1 MSTTSTIH
9 VVDDDPA
16 IRDSL
21 RMLLQASGFTVRV
34 YDSANALLTVGP
46 GGIGCVLTDVRMPDI
61 DGLAL
66 LRKLRDLGSRL
77 PVIVMTGQ
85 GDIAIAVQAMKA
97 GAVDFLEKPFG
108 DDALF
113 EAIGR
118 ALEQSER
125 LREIAA
131 LSESAASRLAALT
144 PREREVFDLL
154 VTGLPN
160 KAIAN
165 TLGSSPRTVE
175 VHRARVFEKL
185 KANSLPE
192 LVRLLIAAE
201 ASGQSGFRSE

>member
-1 MSTTSTIH
+1 MSAPGTIH
-9 VVDDDPA
+9 VVDDDA
-16 IRDSL
+16 ALRDSL
-21 RMLLQASGFTVRV
+21 RTLLEASGFVVRT
-34 YDSANALLTVGP
+34 YESATAILISGP
-46 GGIGCVLTDVRMPDI
+46 AIPGCVLTDVRMPDI

-66 LRKLRDLGSRL
+66 LRRLREQGIQL

-108 DDALF
+108 DESLLG
-113 EAIGR
+113 AIGR
-118 ALEQSER
+118 ALEQGER

-131 LSESAASRLAALT
+131 TRGEAVSRLAALT

-154 VTGLPN
+154 VSGLPT

-165 TLGSSPRTVE
+165 TLGASPRTIE

-185 KANSLPE
+185 RAHNLPD
-192 LVRLLIAAE
+192 LVRLMLAAE
-201 ASGQSGFRSE
+201 AGRA